1 MKKDKKEET
10 MNLILIEEAWICIT
24 GNFSACFGQTEASAK
39 RPQRE
44 LCDKWQTQLKINLI
58 LITYQF

>member
-24 GNFSACFGQTEASAK
+24 GNFSAFFGQTEASAK
-39 RPQRE
+39 RCKE
-44 LCDKWQTQLKINLI
+44 SYVISDKHNLR
-58 LITYQF
+58 LI